1 VPGIKIGQAATVFIE
16 ALNQDFNGKVIDIA
30 RVSETVGG
38 DVVFKVT
45 IKLDDQP
52 EGLRWG
58 MSADVK
64 IEAE

>member
-1 VPGIKIGQAATVFIE
+1 
-16 ALNQDFNGKVIDIA
+16 
-30 RVSETVGG
+30 
-38 DVVFKVT
+38 VVFKVT
-45 IKLDDQP
+45 IELDDQP